1 LAVAKRR
8 GPGRPF
14 GKGHSGNPGGRPKGL
29 VRAIREQTRDGDEL
43 VASVHRRRGARWR
56 VDGVEHRRLLG
67 SATCLELLPEFA
79 DDVEDI
85 QVEPMVAV

>member
-1 LAVAKRR
+1 M
-8 GPGRPF
+8 
-14 GKGHSGNPGGRPKGL
+14 
-29 VRAIREQTRDGDEL
+29 
-43 VASVHRRRGARWR
+43 
-56 VDGVEHRRLLG
+56 EHRRLLG